1 MFADKI
7 ILKETGGDSGLYLC
21 AENAALAAYDVRG
34 GRLGG
39 AQLLGGCRGSV
50 FDAVIDGGNN
60 IHILLGDDFGGITYI
75 QRDGGRWS
83 RGTLLKARENGSAR
97 IGGVSIFRQ
106 NMLLSAVYT
115 VLSDS
120 GNIVC
125 HQLINGGSGEVT
137 AIDRI
142 EGERV
147 FSVLDGDGSICVFYT
162 SHKERK
168 FGYRRLARGAA
179 DFGGFTPVTD
189 AADVREFFA
198 LPAPGRIFLCF
209 KAGNEIRFRRIEY
222 GIEGSALTREVALT
236 RRHGSGCLSP
246 LLVRG
251 ERDIELMWGRGNAV
265 FSSMSLG
272 GGERGQRLTEE
283 RLEGAAE
290 LYKICIAADG
300 GCRYEVGCRAG
311 GRLKDCRG
319 GEIFVK
325 NAAAQNEVRAIGS
338 RAEDFAGIEHKNKSY
353 DEIERQKEQ
362 IRKKL
367 GITGGNDDFEVGGAG
382 DSNMPNH
389 RHGDT
394 DEKNGGKTYQKYDGA
409 DGMADGSANRQ
420 YGASGKDNATRTTA
434 PTGNTANFQHI
445 TADRAAAGHPRAER
459 AAATDSDAS
468 ARGSQYAEDIVRLS
482 SAVSELKSELARL
495 KSYIKF
501 INGKNGA
508 KISAK
513 HNKNI

>member
-60 IHILLGDDFGGITYI
+60 VHILLGDDFGGITYI
-75 QRDGGRWS
+75 QREGGRWS

-162 SHKERK
+162 PHKERK

-189 AADVREFFA
+189 AADIREFFA
-198 LPAPGRIFLCF
+198 LPAPGRIYLCF

-222 GIEGSALTREVALT
+222 GVEGSALTREVALT
-236 RRHGSGCLSP
+236 RRHGGGCLSP

-251 ERDIELMWGRGNAV
+251 ERGIELMWGRGSAV
-265 FSSMSLG
+265 FSSVSLG
-272 GGERGQRLTEE
+272 GGERWQRLTEE
-283 RLEGAAE
+283 RLEGAAA
-290 LYKICIAADG
+290 LYKICDAADG

-311 GRLKDCRG
+311 GRLKGCRG

-338 RAEDFAGIEHKNKSY
+338 RTEDFAGIEHKNKSY
-353 DEIERQKEQ
+353 DEIKRQKEQ

-367 GITGGNDDFEVGGAG
+367 GITGGNDDFEFDGGAA
-382 DSNMPNH
+382 DFWHNM
-389 RHGDT
+389 T
-394 DEKNGGKTYQKYDGA
+394 
-409 DGMADGSANRQ
+409 GSA
-420 YGASGKDNATRTTA
+420 AT
-434 PTGNTANFQHI
+434 
-445 TADRAAAGHPRAER
+445 DRPRAEST
-459 AAATDSDAS
+459 AATDSDAS

-482 SAVSELKSELARL
+482 AAVSELKAELARL

>member
-162 SHKERK
+162 PHKERK
-168 FGYRRLARGAA
+168 FGYRRLARGEA

-189 AADVREFFA
+189 AADIREFFA
-198 LPAPGRIFLCF
+198 LPAPGRIYLCF

-236 RRHGSGCLSP
+236 RRHGGGCLSP

-251 ERDIELMWGRGNAV
+251 ERDIELIWGRGSAV
-265 FSSMSLG
+265 FSSVSLG
-272 GGERGQRLTEE
+272 GERWQRLTEE

-300 GCRYEVGCRAG
+300 VCRYEVGCRAG

-319 GEIFVK
+319 GEIFAK
-325 NAAAQNEVRAIGS
+325 SAAAQNEVRAVGS

-367 GITGGNDDFEVGGAG
+367 GITGGNDNFEFDGGAA
-382 DSNMPNH
+382 DFWHNM
-389 RHGDT
+389 T
-394 DEKNGGKTYQKYDGA
+394 
-409 DGMADGSANRQ
+409 GSA
-420 YGASGKDNATRTTA
+420 AT
-434 PTGNTANFQHI
+434 
-445 TADRAAAGHPRAER
+445 DRPRAEST
-459 AAATDSDAS
+459 AATDSDAS

-482 SAVSELKSELARL
+482 AAVSELKAELARL

>member
-1 MFADKI
+1 MKGDCLSVFADKI
-7 ILKETGGDSGLYLC
+7 ILKETDGDSGLYLC

-162 SHKERK
+162 PHKERK

-189 AADVREFFA
+189 AADIREFFA
-198 LPAPGRIFLCF
+198 LPAPGRIYLCF

-251 ERDIELMWGRGNAV
+251 ERDIELMWGRGSAV
-265 FSSMSLG
+265 FSSVSLG
-272 GGERGQRLTEE
+272 GGERWQRLTEE

-300 GCRYEVGCRAG
+300 GYRYEVGCRAG

-325 NAAAQNEVRAIGS
+325 NAAAQNDVRAIGS

-353 DEIERQKEQ
+353 DEIKRQKEQ

-367 GITGGNDDFEVGGAG
+367 GITGGNDDFEFDGGAA
-382 DSNMPNH
+382 DFWHNM
-389 RHGDT
+389 T
-394 DEKNGGKTYQKYDGA
+394 
-409 DGMADGSANRQ
+409 GSAAADRP
-420 YGASGKDNATRTTA
+420 R
-434 PTGNTANFQHI
+434 
-445 TADRAAAGHPRAER
+445 ADRAAADRPRAEST
-459 AAATDSDAS
+459 AAADSDAS

-482 SAVSELKSELARL
+482 AAVSELKAELARL

>member
-21 AENAALAAYDVRG
+21 AENAALAAYDVSG

-39 AQLLGGCRGSV
+39 AQILGGCRGSV
-50 FDAVIDGGNN
+50 FDALIDGGNN

-83 RGTLLKARENGSAR
+83 RGTLLKARDNGSAR

-147 FSVLDGDGSICVFYT
+147 FSVLDGDGSICVFYIP
-162 SHKERK
+162 HKERK

-179 DFGGFTPVTD
+179 DFGDFTPVTD
-189 AADVREFFA
+189 AADIREFFA
-198 LPAPGRIFLCF
+198 LPAPGRIYLCF
-209 KAGNEIRFRRIEY
+209 KSGNEIRFKRIEY

-236 RRHGSGCLSP
+236 RRHGGGCLPP

-251 ERDIELMWGRGNAV
+251 ERDIELIWGRGSFV
-265 FSSMSLG
+265 FSSVSTN
-272 GGERGQRLTEE
+272 GGERWQRLTEE

-290 LYKICIAADG
+290 LYKICNAADG
-300 GCRYEVGCRAG
+300 GCRYEIGCRAD

-325 NAAAQNEVRAIGS
+325 NAAAQNEVRAVGI

-367 GITGGNDDFEVGGAG
+367 GITGGNDDFEFDGGAA
-382 DSNMPNH
+382 DFWHNM
-389 RHGDT
+389 T
-394 DEKNGGKTYQKYDGA
+394 
-409 DGMADGSANRQ
+409 GSA
-420 YGASGKDNATRTTA
+420 A
-434 PTGNTANFQHI
+434 
-445 TADRAAAGHPRAER
+445 ADRPRAEST
-459 AAATDSDAS
+459 AATDSDVS

-482 SAVSELKSELARL
+482 AAVSELKAELARL

>member
-21 AENAALAAYDVRG
+21 AENAVLAAYDVRG

-137 AIDRI
+137 AIDQI

-162 SHKERK
+162 PHKERK

-189 AADVREFFA
+189 AADIREFFA
-198 LPAPGRIFLCF
+198 LPAPGRIYLCF

-251 ERDIELMWGRGNAV
+251 ERGIELMWGRGSAV

-272 GGERGQRLTEE
+272 GERWQRLTEE
-283 RLEGAAE
+283 RFEGAAE
-290 LYKICIAADG
+290 LYKICDAADG

-325 NAAAQNEVRAIGS
+325 NAAAQNELRAIGS
-338 RAEDFAGIEHKNKSY
+338 RTEDFAGIEHKNKSY
-353 DEIERQKEQ
+353 DEIKRQKEQ

-367 GITGGNDDFEVGGAG
+367 GITGGNDDFEFDGGAA
-382 DSNMPNH
+382 DFWHNM
-389 RHGDT
+389 T
-394 DEKNGGKTYQKYDGA
+394 
-409 DGMADGSANRQ
+409 GSA
-420 YGASGKDNATRTTA
+420 A
-434 PTGNTANFQHI
+434 
-445 TADRAAAGHPRAER
+445 ADRPRAESAATDRPR
-459 AAATDSDAS
+459 AESTAVTDSDAS
-468 ARGSQYAEDIVRLS
+468 ARGSQYAEDIVQLS
-482 SAVSELKSELARL
+482 AAVSELKVELARL